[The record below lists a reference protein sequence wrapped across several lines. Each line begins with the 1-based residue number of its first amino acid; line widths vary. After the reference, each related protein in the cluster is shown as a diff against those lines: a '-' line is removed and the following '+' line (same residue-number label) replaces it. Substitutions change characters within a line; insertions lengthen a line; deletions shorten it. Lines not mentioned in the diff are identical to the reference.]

1 MKLNKTNLN
10 KLIKWTS
17 SKFNEYTKNEI
28 IDKVLR
34 LKPFEEFECRCG
46 SYGQGAWNG
55 GVYYKFYRVEG
66 ELILQIND
74 IVSVLEVNNGKNY

>member
-55 GVYYKFYRVEG
+55 GINYKFYRATDKLIIQTNQMNDTLKFLEG
-66 ELILQIND
+66 
-74 IVSVLEVNNGKNY
+74 

>member
-55 GVYYKFYRVEG
+55 GVYYKFYRVEN

-74 IVSVLEVNNGKNY
+74 IVSVLEVNNGYHY